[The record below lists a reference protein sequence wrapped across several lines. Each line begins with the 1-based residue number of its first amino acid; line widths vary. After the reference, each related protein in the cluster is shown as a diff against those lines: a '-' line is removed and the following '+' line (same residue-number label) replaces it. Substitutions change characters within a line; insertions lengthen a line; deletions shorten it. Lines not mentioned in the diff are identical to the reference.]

1 MYDVHDMYVK
11 ARLHVHDDI
20 CACISRVAQRYD
32 EEEKLGTPQRV
43 CEWIARVLQQQVPQP
58 VSVNCVIT

>member
-1 MYDVHDMYVK
+1 MCVKHGYMYII
-11 ARLHVHDDI
+11 LHVHEDI
-20 CACISRVAQRYD
+20 CARISRVAQRYD